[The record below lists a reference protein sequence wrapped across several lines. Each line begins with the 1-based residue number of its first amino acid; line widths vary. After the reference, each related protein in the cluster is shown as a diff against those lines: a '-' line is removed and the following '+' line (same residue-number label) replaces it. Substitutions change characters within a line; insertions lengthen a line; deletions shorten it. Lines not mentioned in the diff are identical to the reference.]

1 MNKVLLVVDIQ
12 NDFLPYG
19 ALGVAQGDHV
29 ISVINRVSPG
39 FENLVLTQ
47 DFHPADH
54 ISFASQHPGR
64 APFETVQVSYGEQTL
79 WPDHCVQGTRGAAFA
94 DELDTDRAQLI
105 IRKGHHRM
113 IDSYSAFL
121 EADRTTQTG
130 LAGYLQSR
138 DLRHIVICGL
148 ATDYC
153 VAASALDAVGFG
165 FKVDVLAPA
174 CRGIDLNGSLEKAW
188 ADMSAAGIRRVQVD
202 DLF

>member
-12 NDFLPYG
+12 NDFLPSG